1 VRSCYLTPGSKF
13 GTLTHVE
20 MTSTIIVS
28 YAHLHVQ
35 GLMEKGAIGNN
46 QMKMNLMEHTAY

>member
-1 VRSCYLTPGSKF
+1 MRSFYLTPGSKF
-13 GTLTHVE
+13 GALTHLE

-35 GLMEKGAIGNN
+35 RLMEKGAVGNSH
-46 QMKMNLMEHTAY
+46 MEMNLMDHISY